1 MALANIFTK
10 LSELEKKIQSL
21 SGTSLRPDESSG
33 PSGPVGP
40 DVSELLSRLA
50 ALETSQAQ
58 SLERVAALEYAQ
70 NQVEQKV
77 ASCSPRVDALEASL
91 PALNN
96 KIAQLETVFLDK
108 LNHIESVVI
117 ADLSARVLLLEDK
130 ISEL

>member
-21 SGTSLRPDESSG
+21 SGTSLSPTESSRPSG
-33 PSGPVGP
+33 PSEA
-40 DVSELLSRLA
+40 DVSELLNRLA
-50 ALETSQAQ
+50 ALETAQAQ
-58 SLERVAALEYAQ
+58 SLERVAALESAQ
-70 NQVEQKV
+70 SQVQQQV
-77 ASCSPRVDALEASL
+77 NNCAPRMDTLEASL

-117 ADLSARVLLLEDK
+117 ADLSARVLVLEDK